1 MRDLVVIGGGVGGLV
16 TASVAGQLGLTVTLI
31 ERGPRLGGDC
41 LHNGC
46 IPSKTLLRSA
56 QVAAL
61 MRRGEAFGLTA
72 CRPRVDMR
80 RVTARIQAVIE
91 RIQAHDDPQRFR
103 GYGVQVLF
111 GAARFISASEVEIK
125 GTRIAG
131 RRFVI
136 ATGSRPMAPPVPG
149 LEQAGYITNEQ
160 AFALQALPR
169 RLAVLGAGA
178 VGIELAQAFHRL
190 GSQVC
195 ILEAAPEILPCEEPD
210 MAAEL
215 RAILTAEGLDIR
227 VGADLE
233 GVEISPT
240 GKRLLIRQNEQR
252 AALEVDEILVA
263 TGRRPNVEELGLDTA
278 GVDYDRTG
286 IRVDA
291 RMRTSRPTIY
301 ACGDVCGPFGF
312 THVAEYQ
319 AGIIISNA
327 VFRFPKKADYSVV
340 PSVIY
345 CDPELAR
352 VGLTISE
359 ARRRALDV
367 EVLDFPFSDVDRAL
381 TEGASAGRM
390 RLVVQR
396 GRILGATLLG
406 AHAGELL
413 HEIVLAMQAGVKIGH
428 ISAAIHAYPTLAQIH
443 RRTVNTSY
451 ARQLFSPRTRCLVR
465 WLQRLLP

>member
-16 TASVAGQLGLTVTLI
+16 TASVAGQLGLRVTLI
-31 ERGPRLGGDC
+31 ERGPKLGGDC

-61 MRRGEAFGLTA
+61 MRRGEAFGLPA
-72 CRPRVDMR
+72 FQPQVDMR
-80 RVTARIQAVIE
+80 SVTARIQTVID

-111 GAARFISASEVEIK
+111 GTARFISPREVEVK
-125 GTRIAG
+125 GTRISG

-136 ATGSRPMAPPVPG
+136 ATGSRPLVPPVPG

-160 AFALQALPR
+160 AFALRALPQ
-169 RLAVLGAGA
+169 RLAVLGGGSA
-178 VGIELAQAFHRL
+178 GIELAQAFQRL
-190 GSQVC
+190 GSRVSL
-195 ILEAAPEILPCEEPD
+195 LESGLEILPREESD
-210 MAAEL
+210 IAAEL

-227 VGADLE
+227 VGTGLE
-233 GVEISPT
+233 RVEVSPT
-240 GKRLLIRQNEQR
+240 GKRLSIRQGEQR
-252 AALEVDEILVA
+252 IALEVDEILVA
-263 TGRRPNVEELGLDTA
+263 TGRRPNIEELGLEA
-278 GVDYDRTG
+278 ASVDYDRTG

-312 THVAEYQ
+312 THMAEYQ
-319 AGIIISNA
+319 AGIVISNA

-340 PSVIY
+340 PAVIY

-352 VGLTISE
+352 VGLTARE
-359 ARRRALDV
+359 ARERALDV
-367 EVLDFPFSDVDRAL
+367 EVLEFPFSEVDRAL
-381 TEGASAGRM
+381 TEGESAGRM
-390 RLVVQR
+390 RLVVHR

-413 HEIVLAMQAGVKIGH
+413 HEIVLAMQAGVKIGR

-443 RRTVNTSY
+443 RRTVNTFY
-451 ARQLFSPRTRCLVR
+451 ARQLFSPRTRLLVR

>member
-16 TASVAGQLGLTVTLI
+16 TASVAGQLGLRVTLI
-31 ERGPRLGGDC
+31 ERGPKLGGDC

-61 MRRGEAFGLTA
+61 MRRGEAFGLPA
-72 CRPRVDMR
+72 FQPQVDMR
-80 RVTARIQAVIE
+80 SVTARIQTVID

-103 GYGVQVLF
+103 SYGVQVLF
-111 GAARFISASEVEIK
+111 GTARFISPREVEVK
-125 GTRIAG
+125 GTRISG

-136 ATGSRPMAPPVPG
+136 ATGSRPLVPPVPG

-160 AFALQALPR
+160 AFALQALPQ
-169 RLAVLGAGA
+169 RLAVLGGGS
-178 VGIELAQAFHRL
+178 VGIELAQAFQRL
-190 GSQVC
+190 GSRVSL
-195 ILEAAPEILPCEEPD
+195 LESGLEILPREESD
-210 MAAEL
+210 IAAEL

-227 VGADLE
+227 VGIGLE
-233 GVEISPT
+233 RVEVSPT
-240 GKRLLIRQNEQR
+240 GKRLSIRQGEQR
-252 AALEVDEILVA
+252 IALEVDEILVA
-263 TGRRPNVEELGLDTA
+263 TGRRPNIEELNLEAA

-312 THVAEYQ
+312 THMAEYQ
-319 AGIIISNA
+319 AGIVISNA
-327 VFRFPKKADYSVV
+327 VFRFPKKADYSIV
-340 PSVIY
+340 PAVIY

-352 VGLTISE
+352 VGLTAKE
-359 ARRRALDV
+359 ARERALDV
-367 EVLDFPFSDVDRAL
+367 EVLEFPFSEVDRAL
-381 TEGASAGRM
+381 TEGESAGRM

-406 AHAGELL
+406 VHAGELL
-413 HEIVLAMQAGVKIGH
+413 HEIVLAMQAGVKIGR
-428 ISAAIHAYPTLAQIH
+428 ISAAIRAYPTLAQIH
-443 RRTVNTSY
+443 RRTVNTFY
-451 ARQLFSPRTRCLVR
+451 ARQLFSLRTRLLVR